1 MRDARSSN
9 VIIVVGGG
17 PAGRM
22 AALRLAGEGREVT
35 IIEKRALGG
44 QCVHDGCMLVCALN
58 DVARSIESARHLE
71 KMGILKGAVSVD
83 YPALLE
89 KLEATQDKL
98 RYILNMETTASGVTV
113 EYGKE
118 AEVRD
123 GVVYVDGIARE
134 AEAVIIAGGGQMNIP
149 DVEGKDLP
157 GTYNARTL
165 RSMKEL
171 PRRLVIVG
179 GGISAAEFAY
189 IYAAFGCEVTLV
201 ARSGLLSMLPAPL
214 LEDARRDLSGVT
226 ILENCPIEKVLGTD
240 KVEGVIAGGKEIAC
254 DTILFAT
261 GVKPESPYV
270 TGVAKGE
277 DGAILVDEHMETS
290 IKGVYAAGDIIDGKC
305 FTPAARLQGFAAADA
320 ILGHPRKIDLS
331 QIPFSVVLGLDYT
344 VCPAKGNGDVK
355 TLPNIAGPGSYWH
368 VLGGTVGHM
377 QIETSSNGEILG
389 FASSG
394 PSTSLVGTYLGY
406 LVRKGVTVHEFSPM
420 MEVHPNSDG
429 LYSMIRFSGE

>member
-134 AEAVIIAGGGQMNIP
+134 AEAVIIAGGG
-149 DVEGKDLP
+149 
-157 GTYNARTL
+157 
-165 RSMKEL
+165 
-171 PRRLVIVG
+171 
-179 GGISAAEFAY
+179 ISAAEFAY

-290 IKGVYAAGDIIDGKC
+290 IKGVYAAGDIIGGKC

-344 VCPAKGNGDVK
+344 VCPAKENGDVK

-377 QIETSSNGEILG
+377 QLETSSNGEILG

>member
-1 MRDARSSN
+1 M
-9 VIIVVGGG
+9 IIVVGGG

-22 AALRLAGEGREVT
+22 AALRLAGAGREVT
-35 IIEKRALGG
+35 ILEKRALGG

-58 DVARSIESARHLE
+58 DVARSIMSARHLE
-71 KMGILKGAVSVD
+71 EMGILSGNVSVD

-98 RYILNMETTASGVTV
+98 RYILNMETTGAGVKV
-113 EYGKE
+113 EYGVE

-123 GVVYVDGIARE
+123 GVVYVDGKPRE
-134 AEAVIIAGGGQMNIP
+134 AEAVIIAAGGQMNIP

-165 RSMKEL
+165 RSMPAL
-171 PRRLVIVG
+171 PKRLVIIG

-189 IYAAFGCEVTLV
+189 IYAAFGCEVTLI
-201 ARSGLLSMLPAPL
+201 ARSSLLTMLPEPL
-214 LEDARRDLSGVT
+214 LADARRDLSAVDIRENT
-226 ILENCPIEKVLGTD
+226 PLEKILGTD
-240 KVEGVIAGGKEIAC
+240 HVEGVVAGGETIPC
-254 DTILFAT
+254 DAVLFAT
-261 GVKPESPYV
+261 GVKPESPFV
-270 TGVAKGE
+270 SGVAKGA
-277 DGAILVDEHMETS
+277 DGAILVNEQMETS
-290 IKGVYAAGDIIDGKC
+290 IPGVYAAGDIIGGKC

-320 ILGHPRKIDLS
+320 ILGNPRKVDLS

-344 VCPAKGNGDVK
+344 VCPPK
-355 TLPNIAGPGSYWH
+355 TAGEKETMPNIAGPGSYWH
-368 VLGGTVGHM
+368 VLDGTVGHM
-377 QIETSSNGEILG
+377 QLETGADGTILG

-420 MEVHPNSDG
+420 LEVHPNSDG
-429 LYSMIRFSGE
+429 LYSLIRFSAQ

>member
-1 MRDARSSN
+1 M
-9 VIIVVGGG
+9 IIIVGGG

-22 AALRLAGEGREVT
+22 AALRLAAAGRKVT

-71 KMGILKGAVSVD
+71 KMGILKCDVTVD

-98 RYILNMETTASGVTV
+98 RYILNMETTASGVQV

-118 AEVRD
+118 AEVID
-123 GVVYVDGIARE
+123 GVVYVDGKPRE

-165 RSMKEL
+165 RSMPEL
-171 PRRLVIVG
+171 PKRLVIVG

-189 IYAAFGCEVTLV
+189 IYAVFGCEVTLV
-201 ARSGLLSMLPAPL
+201 ARSSLLSMLPEPL
-214 LEDARRDLSGVT
+214 LMDARRDLSKVT
-226 ILENCPIEKVLGTD
+226 ILENTPLEKVLGTD
-240 KVEGVIAGGKEIAC
+240 KVEGVVAGGKTIPC
-254 DTILFAT
+254 DAVLFAT
-261 GVKPESPYV
+261 GAKPESPFV
-270 TGVAKGE
+270 SGVAKGD

-290 IKGVYAAGDIIDGKC
+290 IKGVYAAGDIVGGKC

-320 ILGHPRKIDLS
+320 ILGRPRKIDLS

-344 VCPAKGNGDVK
+344 VCPAKEAGD
-355 TLPNIAGPGSYWH
+355 TETMPNIAGPNSYWH
-368 VLGGTVGHM
+368 VLDGSVGHM
-377 QIETSSNGEILG
+377 QLETSADGRILG

-394 PSTSLVGTYLGY
+394 PSTSIVGTYLGY

>member
-1 MRDARSSN
+1 M
-9 VIIVVGGG
+9 IIVVGGG

-22 AALRLAGEGREVT
+22 AALRLAGAGREVT
-35 IIEKRALGG
+35 ILEKRALGG

-58 DVARSIESARHLE
+58 DVARSIMSARHLE
-71 KMGILKGAVSVD
+71 EMGILAGNVSVD

-98 RYILNMETTASGVTV
+98 RYILNMETTGAGVKV
-113 EYGKE
+113 EYGVE

-123 GVVYVDGIARE
+123 GVVYVDGKPRE
-134 AEAVIIAGGGQMNIP
+134 AEAVIIAAGGQMNIP

-165 RSMKEL
+165 RSMPAL
-171 PRRLVIVG
+171 PKRLVIIG

-189 IYAAFGCEVTLV
+189 IYAAFGCEVTLI
-201 ARSGLLSMLPAPL
+201 ARSSLLSMLPDPL
-214 LEDARRDLSGVT
+214 LADARRDLSAVDIRENT
-226 ILENCPIEKVLGTD
+226 PLEKILGTD
-240 KVEGVIAGGKEIAC
+240 RVEGVVAGGETIPC
-254 DTILFAT
+254 DAVLFAT
-261 GVKPESPYV
+261 GVKPESPFV
-270 TGVAKGE
+270 SGVAKGA
-277 DGAILVDEHMETS
+277 DGAILVNEQMETS
-290 IKGVYAAGDIIDGKC
+290 IPGVYAAGDIIGGKC

-320 ILGHPRKIDLS
+320 ILGNPRNVDLS

-344 VCPAKGNGDVK
+344 VCPPK
-355 TLPNIAGPGSYWH
+355 TAGEKETMPNIAGPGSYWH
-368 VLGGTVGHM
+368 VLDGTVGHM
-377 QIETSSNGEILG
+377 QLETGADGTILG

-420 MEVHPNSDG
+420 LEVHPNSDG
-429 LYSMIRFSGE
+429 LYSLIRFSAQ

>member
-1 MRDARSSN
+1 M
-9 VIIVVGGG
+9 IIVVGGG

-22 AALRLAGEGREVT
+22 AALRLAGAGREVT
-35 IIEKRALGG
+35 ILEKRALGG

-58 DVARSIESARHLE
+58 DVARSIMSARHLE
-71 KMGILKGAVSVD
+71 EMGILAGNVSVD

-98 RYILNMETTASGVTV
+98 RYILNMETTGAGVKV
-113 EYGKE
+113 EYGVE

-123 GVVYVDGIARE
+123 GVVYVDGKPRE
-134 AEAVIIAGGGQMNIP
+134 AEAVIIAAGGQMNIP

-165 RSMKEL
+165 RSMPAL
-171 PRRLVIVG
+171 PKRLVIIG

-189 IYAAFGCEVTLV
+189 IYAAFGCEVTLI
-201 ARSGLLSMLPAPL
+201 ARSSLLTMLPEPL
-214 LEDARRDLSGVT
+214 LADARRDLSAVDIRENT
-226 ILENCPIEKVLGTD
+226 PLEKILGTD
-240 KVEGVIAGGKEIAC
+240 HVEGVVAGGETIPC
-254 DTILFAT
+254 DAVLFAT
-261 GVKPESPYV
+261 GVKPESPFV
-270 TGVAKGE
+270 SGVAKGA
-277 DGAILVDEHMETS
+277 DGAILVNEQMETS
-290 IKGVYAAGDIIDGKC
+290 IPGVYAAGDILGGKC

-320 ILGHPRKIDLS
+320 ILGNPRKVDLS

-344 VCPAKGNGDVK
+344 VCPPK
-355 TLPNIAGPGSYWH
+355 TAGEKETMPNIAGPGSYWH
-368 VLGGTVGHM
+368 VLDGTVGHM
-377 QIETSSNGEILG
+377 QLETGADGTILG

-420 MEVHPNSDG
+420 LEVHPNSDG
-429 LYSMIRFSGE
+429 LYSLIRFSAQ

>member
-1 MRDARSSN
+1 M
-9 VIIVVGGG
+9 IIVVGGG

-22 AALRLAGEGREVT
+22 AALRLAGAGREVT
-35 IIEKRALGG
+35 ILEKRALGG

-58 DVARSIESARHLE
+58 DVARSIMSARHLE
-71 KMGILKGAVSVD
+71 EMGILAGNVTVD

-98 RYILNMETTASGVTV
+98 RYILNMETTGAGVKV
-113 EYGKE
+113 EYGVE

-123 GVVYVDGIARE
+123 GVVYVDGKPRE
-134 AEAVIIAGGGQMNIP
+134 AEAVIIAAGGQMNIP

-165 RSMKEL
+165 RSMPEL
-171 PRRLVIVG
+171 PKRLVIIG

-189 IYAAFGCEVTLV
+189 IYAAFGCEVTLI
-201 ARSGLLSMLPAPL
+201 ARSSLLSMLPSPL
-214 LEDARRDLSGVT
+214 LADARRDLSAVDIRENT
-226 ILENCPIEKVLGTD
+226 PLEKILGTD
-240 KVEGVIAGGKEIAC
+240 HVEGVVAGGETIPC
-254 DTILFAT
+254 DAVLFAT
-261 GVKPESPYV
+261 GVKPESPFV
-270 TGVAKGE
+270 SGVAKGA
-277 DGAILVDEHMETS
+277 DGAILVNEQMETS
-290 IKGVYAAGDIIDGKC
+290 IPGVYAAGDIIGGKC

-320 ILGHPRKIDLS
+320 ILGNPRKVDLS

-344 VCPAKGNGDVK
+344 VCPPK
-355 TLPNIAGPGSYWH
+355 TAGEKETMPNIAGPGSYWH
-368 VLGGTVGHM
+368 VLDGTVGHM
-377 QIETSSNGEILG
+377 QLETGADGTILG

-420 MEVHPNSDG
+420 LEVHPNSDG
-429 LYSMIRFSGE
+429 LYSLIRFSAQ